1 MKRHAKKIPL
11 AVAILVLMT
20 LFAGC
25 SKHTDD
31 TSTQPAGTINAVQFY
46 KDFDLAPPEI
56 KTLVNKIMMSN
67 GDGAFSDALKYL
79 GQLDAN
85 PALNAAQKKSVADLT
100 EQIKQKL
107 AAKAAAR

>member
-1 MKRHAKKIPL
+1 
-11 AVAILVLMT
+11 
-20 LFAGC
+20 
-25 SKHTDD
+25 
-31 TSTQPAGTINAVQFY
+31 
-46 KDFDLAPPEI
+46 
-56 KTLVNKIMMSN
+56 MMSN

-79 GQLDAN
+79 DQLDAN